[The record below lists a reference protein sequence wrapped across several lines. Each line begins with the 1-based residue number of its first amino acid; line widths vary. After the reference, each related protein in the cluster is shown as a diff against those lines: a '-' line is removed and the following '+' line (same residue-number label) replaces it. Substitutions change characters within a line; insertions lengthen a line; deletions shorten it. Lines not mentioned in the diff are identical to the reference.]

1 MRGKELLSI
10 FGFHVTEEPTS
21 IYPYSPVY
29 RVQYKDKDVIVKR
42 TQKNAASVVAYIHM
56 LKEQGIHV
64 VTPVQLQVDN
74 PQRYEDKNYVVYPFI
89 DGQKYIGKE
98 DEIYAV
104 GKMLGQIH
112 AVSPSSNT
120 YSLLKYDVYDFNEQ
134 EVEESME
141 AICQHAKKAGILVDK
156 QLKDKLLE
164 IVANQRHLLD
174 ARLPHVATPHDFKA
188 NNLIFTPEPFLI
200 DPDNAIWIPR
210 IFDLALTLL
219 LFHNEHLEAPD
230 RVFTI
235 AEWALFM
242 EGYKTSI
249 TLTEQEQQFWKKAI
263 QHVFLDEV
271 MWLMAEFE
279 EDWQSISQQNLFK
292 SVIQIMMDSQD
303 YSLI

>member
-1 MRGKELLSI
+1 
-10 FGFHVTEEPTS
+10 
-21 IYPYSPVY
+21 
-29 RVQYKDKDVIVKR
+29 
-42 TQKNAASVVAYIHM
+42 M

-74 PQRYEDKNYVVYPFI
+74 PQKYEDTNYVVYPFI
-89 DGQKYIGKE
+89 DGQKYVGKE

-112 AVSPSSNT
+112 AASPSSNT
-120 YSLLKYDVYDFNEQ
+120 YSLLEYDVYDFNEQ
-134 EVEESME
+134 EVEESMA
-141 AICQHAKKAGILVDK
+141 AIYQHAKKAGVVVDIH
-156 QLKDKLLE
+156 LRDKLLE
-164 IVANQRHLLD
+164 IVANQRHLWG

-230 RVFTI
+230 CVFTK

-242 EGYKTSI
+242 EGYNTSI
-249 TLTEQEQQFWKKAI
+249 TLTEQEHQFWDKAV

-279 EDWQSISQQNLFK
+279 EDWQSSSQQNLFK

-303 YSLI
+303 YLLI

>member
-1 MRGKELLSI
+1 MQGKELLRL
-10 FGFHVTEEPTS
+10 FGFHVTEEPKS

-29 RVQYKDKDVIVKR
+29 RVQYRDKDVIVKR
-42 TQKNAASVVAYIHM
+42 TQKNAASVIAYIHM

-64 VTPVQLQVDN
+64 VTPVELQVDN
-74 PQRYEDKNYVVYPFI
+74 PQKYEEINYIVYPFI
-89 DGQKYIGKE
+89 EGQKYVGKE

-112 AVSPSSNT
+112 AISPCSNRFG
-120 YSLLKYDVYDFNEQ
+120 LLEYDVYDFNEQ
-134 EVEESME
+134 EVTESME
-141 AICQHAKKAGILVDK
+141 SICQHANKAGILVDK

-164 IVANQRHLLD
+164 IVTYQRHLLD

-200 DPDNAIWIPR
+200 DPDNAIWLPR

-219 LFHNEHLEAPD
+219 LFHNEHVEAPN
-230 RVFTI
+230 RVFTKE
-235 AEWALFM
+235 EWALFM
-242 EGYKTSI
+242 EGYKTFI
-249 TLTEQEQQFWKKAI
+249 TLTEQEKLFWEKAI

-271 MWLMAEFE
+271 MWLMAEYE

-292 SVIQIMMDSQD
+292 SVIQIMMDSRD
-303 YSLI
+303 YPLL